1 VISAMITNPDLTE
14 MLFENFG
21 IMETAFSRKIG
32 YIMLELFGNNGTFGI
47 SDIADRL
54 DPDESI
60 ALEKAVSGIKLAG
73 REDEVLEESISKW
86 KLEKLFEKEKNIVS
100 RMDMADESG
109 IDQNSIETLTAELI
123 EVQNEINKYGGR

>member
-1 VISAMITNPDLTE
+1 
-14 MLFENFG
+14 
-21 IMETAFSRKIG
+21 
-32 YIMLELFGNNGTFGI
+32 MLELFGNNGTFGI

-109 IDQNSIETLTAELI
+109 IDQESIETLTAELI